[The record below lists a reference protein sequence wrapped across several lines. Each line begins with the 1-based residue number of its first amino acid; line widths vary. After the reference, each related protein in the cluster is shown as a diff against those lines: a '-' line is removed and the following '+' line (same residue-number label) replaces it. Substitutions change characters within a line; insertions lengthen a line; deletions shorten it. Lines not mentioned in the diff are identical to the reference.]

1 MSRQVLESV
10 AAALDVAADVV
21 AGSGVVVVGTVVVV
35 GSDVIS
41 FGVVVVDCLVVV
53 VGSGVVGSGVV
64 GDCGVLVAASA
75 AVADVTGTTVERA
88 DVSILAVARS
98 SVVGAVDR
106 RGEQKGPVT
115 VNHSEKLDVSIA

>member
-35 GSDVIS
+35 GSDVIG
-41 FGVVVVDCLVVV
+41 FDVVVVDCLAV
-53 VGSGVVGSGVV
+53 VVGSGVV

-88 DVSILAVARS
+88 DVSVLAVVRS

-106 RGEQKGPVT
+106 REGEQKGPV
-115 VNHSEKLDVSIA
+115 NNNNKEDF

>member
-75 AVADVTGTTVERA
+75 AVADVTGTTVESA
-88 DVSILAVARS
+88 
-98 SVVGAVDR
+98 VGAVDR

-115 VNHSEKLDVSIA
+115 VNKPVKSNYVESFITSCHSA

>member
-21 AGSGVVVVGTVVVV
+21 AGSGVVVGGTVVI
-35 GSDVIS
+35 GTDVTG
-41 FGVVVVDCLVVV
+41 FGVVVVDCLAV
-53 VGSGVVGSGVV
+53 VVGSGVV

-88 DVSILAVARS
+88 DVSVLAVVRS

-106 RGEQKGPVT
+106 REGEQKGPV
-115 VNHSEKLDVSIA
+115 NNNNKEDF

>member
-10 AAALDVAADVV
+10 AAALDVSADVV
-21 AGSGVVVVGTVVVV
+21 AGSGVVAVGTVVVV
-35 GSDVIS
+35 GTDVTD

-64 GDCGVLVAASA
+64 GDWGVLVAASA
-75 AVADVTGTTVERA
+75 AVADVTGTTVGRA
-88 DVSILAVARS
+88 DVSMLTVVRS

-106 RGEQKGPVT
+106 REGEQKGPVI
-115 VNHSEKLDVSIA
+115 NNNNNKEDF